1 MSIYIMSRVWQQS
14 KSRNGDRLVL
24 LAIADFADEKARAF
38 PSMASLSAKSNMD
51 VRSVQRSVSRL
62 VEMGELAVR
71 EGAGPHGVNVY
82 YVLLPESPAQPATVA
97 DMEIPPAA
105 TIPDTP
111 PANCH
116 PRQIA
121 PPAFDTPPPANDPF
135 TPGILPPN
143 PSKNHS
149 LCERE
154 DFARTVLAASA
165 EPETP
170 VQTPPKPRADPL
182 EHLQRPTGWPPA
194 LGLGE
199 LDEPIAEMYQAYRSA
214 RFPAKAST
222 TLLPGEIRKD
232 VPTLQEM
239 HAAGITPAKVFE
251 ATQRA
256 LLAWSSR
263 ERVTLAAV
271 AAHWSSL
278 MDDAP
283 PPTSALKPMS
293 QSAVASPKRR
303 RITPDEA
310 RESVRRGLNKVLTEG
325 DGF

>member
-82 YVLLPESPAQPATVA
+82 YVLLPEAPAQPATVA

-121 PPAFDTPPPANDPF
+121 PPANDPF

-154 DFARTVLAASA
+154 QDARTVLSASQEA
-165 EPETP
+165 ETP
-170 VQTPPKPRADPL
+170 AKTVPKPKADPM
-182 EHLQRPTGWPPA
+182 EHLQRPSGWPPA
-194 LGLGE
+194 LGLGD
-199 LDEPIAEMYQAYRSA
+199 LDEPIAELYQAYRSA
-214 RFPAKAST
+214 RFPAKANTSI
-222 TLLPGEIRKD
+222 LPGEIRKD

-239 HAAGITPAKVFE
+239 LTAGITPVKVFE

-278 MDDAP
+278 MDDTPPVKPEEHPAP
-283 PPTSALKPMS
+283 NGQGAGS
-293 QSAVASPKRR
+293 KRR
-303 RITPDEA
+303 RITADEA
-310 RESVRRGLNKVLTEG
+310 AENVQQGLARVVARGGIFK
-325 DGF
+325 